1 MPEDSA
7 IFVNLKNKLN
17 SIHPEVKYDEMYTFF
32 RKKYIKM
39 KY

>member
-17 SIHPEVKYDEMYTFF
+17 SIHPEVKYDEMYTLLE
-32 RKKYIKM
+32 KYIKM